1 MSCDCDFSND
11 GFMKYIAKLK
21 KKHKN
26 KNYNFSQAEILKF
39 MTLHLKD
46 NTKIKNII
54 MKKSISLQEMKLLNT
69 KCCGIVNLEL
79 TGSGEV
85 KNNKLVLYLNN
96 KNIFLNLKT
105 KIPNADADLSRKIV
119 WHMHP
124 WNISVDHED
133 DAPSF
138 FSYEDIRI
146 SVNFPKKIFLIFNM
160 HVKNPKIPVIYVV
173 TAEDDVKKQKAK
185 RVIGD
190 IFDDTYA
197 KLVDHKN
204 YNIDL
209 KGIKKKLAEIGVHFY
224 YLMRY
229 DEKSLVKIIMEN
241 CNR

>member
-1 MSCDCDFSND
+1 MSCQCDFSNES
-11 GFMKYIAKLK
+11 FMKYIDKLR

-26 KNYNFSQAEILKF
+26 KNYNFKQSEIIEF

-46 NTKIKNII
+46 NTKMKNLIT
-54 MKKSISLQEMKLLNT
+54 KKSVTLQEMKMLST

-85 KNNKLVLYLNN
+85 KNNKLILYLNN
-96 KNIFLNLKT
+96 KNIFLNLRN
-105 KIPNADADLSRKIV
+105 KIPNADADLKRKIV

-146 SVNFPKKIFLIFNM
+146 SVNFPKKIFIIFNM

-173 TAEDDVKKQKAK
+173 TAEDDIKKNKAK
-185 RVIGD
+185 KVIED
-190 IFDDTYA
+190 MYVEVYE

-209 KGIKKKLAEIGVHFY
+209 PGIKRKLREVGIHFY

-229 DEKSLVKIIMEN
+229 DERSLVKIIMDN
-241 CNR
+241 CHR

>member
-1 MSCDCDFSND
+1 MSCNCDFSND
-11 GFMKYIAKLK
+11 GFFLYIQELK

-26 KNYNFSQAEILKF
+26 KNYNFSQKEIIKF
-39 MTLHLKD
+39 MTIHLKD
-46 NTKIKNII
+46 NTKLKNII
-54 MKKSISLQEMKLLNT
+54 TKKKISLQEMKLLNT

-85 KNNKLVLYLNN
+85 KNNKLVFYLNN
-96 KNIFLNLKT
+96 NNIFLNLKT
-105 KIPNADADLSRKIV
+105 KIPNADADLRRKIV

-124 WNISVDHED
+124 WNISLDHED

-146 SVNFPKKIFLIFNM
+146 SVNYPKKIFIIFNM
-160 HVKNPKIPVIYVV
+160 HVKNPKIPVIYIV
-173 TAEDDVKKQKAK
+173 TAEDDVKKNKAK
-185 RVIGD
+185 KVIGEM
-190 IFDDTYA
+190 FDDVYV
-197 KLVDHKN
+197 KLVDHRN

-209 KGIKKKLAEIGVHFY
+209 PGIKRKLKEVGVHFY

-229 DEKSLVKIIMEN
+229 DENSLVKIIMDN

>member
-1 MSCDCDFSND
+1 MSCNCDFDNN
-11 GFMKYIAKLK
+11 GFMEYIKELK

-26 KNYNFSQAEILKF
+26 KNYNFSQKEIIKF
-39 MTLHLKD
+39 MTIHLKD
-46 NTKIKNII
+46 NSKLKNII
-54 MKKSISLQEMKLLNT
+54 MKKKISLQEMKLLST

-85 KNNKLVLYLNN
+85 KDNKLILYLNN
-96 KNIFLNLKT
+96 NNIFLDLRN
-105 KIPNADADLSRKIV
+105 KIPNADADLTRKLV

-146 SVNFPKKIFLIFNM
+146 SVNFPKKIFIIFNM

-173 TAEDDVKKQKAK
+173 TAEDDVKKNKAK
-185 RVIGD
+185 KVIEEMY
-190 IFDDTYA
+190 TEVYE
-197 KLVDHKN
+197 KLVDHRN
-204 YNIDL
+204 YNINL
-209 KGIKKKLAEIGVHFY
+209 PRIKSRLREVGVHFY

-229 DEKSLVKIIMEN
+229 DERSLVKIIMDN
-241 CNR
+241 CHR

>member
-1 MSCDCDFSND
+1 MSCQCEFSNES
-11 GFMKYIAKLK
+11 FMEYIKKLR

-26 KNYNFSQAEILKF
+26 KNYNFKQSEIIEF
-39 MTLHLKD
+39 MTLHLRD
-46 NTKIKNII
+46 NTKMKNLIT
-54 MKKSISLQEMKLLNT
+54 KKSVSLQEMKMLST

-85 KNNKLVLYLNN
+85 KKNKLILYLNN
-96 KNIFLNLKT
+96 NNIFLNLRN
-105 KIPNADADLSRKIV
+105 KIPNADADMSKKIV

-146 SVNFPKKIFLIFNM
+146 SVNFPEKIFIIFNM
-160 HVKNPKIPVIYVV
+160 HVDNPKIPVIYVV
-173 TAEDDVKKQKAK
+173 TADDDVKKNKAK
-185 RVIGD
+185 KAIEKMYIEV
-190 IFDDTYA
+190 YE

-204 YNIDL
+204 YKINLPKIKKDL
-209 KGIKKKLAEIGVHFY
+209 KQVGVNFY

-229 DEKSLVKIIMEN
+229 DEKSLVKIIMEH
-241 CNR
+241 CNK